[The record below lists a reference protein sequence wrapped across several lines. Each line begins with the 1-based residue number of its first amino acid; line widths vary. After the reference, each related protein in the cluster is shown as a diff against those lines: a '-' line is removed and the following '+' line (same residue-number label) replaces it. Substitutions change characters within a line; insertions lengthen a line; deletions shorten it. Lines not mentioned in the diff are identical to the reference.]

1 MFLAPNRQIKPQNK
15 KSGVKFLKND
25 KNDQTSPNLSKNDQ
39 KPKNP
44 KVFKTQKV
52 TFSFQNLSANTS
64 PQNRFMNRDS
74 PTPDF

>member
-1 MFLAPNRQIKPQNK
+1 MPQTKLLEGKYSK
-15 KSGVKFLKND
+15 KSKKVEKWPKFD
-25 KNDQTSPNLSKNDQ
+25 KNDQ

>member
-1 MFLAPNRQIKPQNK
+1 MPQINVLEVKLSKMMKKRQ
-15 KSGVKFLKND
+15 KSLKFV
-25 KNDQTSPNLSKNDQ
+25 KNDQ

-52 TFSFQNLSANTS
+52 TFSFQNLSVNTS